1 MLLLHRASVCSIV
14 HGNPSTRRHLPSIRL
29 SSLIALP
36 KGRLYIDLD
45 TSVNMFGCP
54 FMDTDLYR
62 DSQVLDL
69 QNQRDTLTERLRQAL
84 ADEDGVRRERDAL
97 SDDIS
102 AVRGEIDAAIA
113 ASQATAEMSARRI
126 DELVKEVEASRKK
139 EKETSE
145 QLKKMEEEAEKA
157 RVAARGELEKAILVN
172 GDLELLMDVEK
183 RKIWAIRT
191 QVSET
196 LTACES
202 WASKEGFDENVGRHD
217 SLPPDPNSSP
227 PSGFGEVATGGAGGH
242 STIDG
247 DTSGAGQWLSPPPQ
261 EPTPRA
267 LTTPPSDAP
276 KHQSVTGSA
285 PAVATQWPNSPPSS
299 APSAPPP
306 SALLAGGGGITPS
319 PLSSPRKDVPTKTYS
334 AVGTG
339 EGDAQRLHVLVMAM
353 LRAQSLLRTEV
364 AVQTA
369 RSEDLE
375 RELAREKKL
384 NQSLTEQFDQVR
396 YLNPQTR
403 LIHLV
408 LLSRGSVSP
417 QAKLIHLVLL
427 SRYLNPKP

>member
-1 MLLLHRASVCSIV
+1 VHRPGI
-14 HGNPSTRRHLPSIRL
+14 
-29 SSLIALP
+29 SSQ
-36 KGRLYIDLD
+36 
-45 TSVNMFGCP
+45 SVNRFECP
-54 FMDTDLYR
+54 FMDSDMYR

-102 AVRGEIDAAIA
+102 AVRGEIDTAIA
-113 ASQATAEMSARRI
+113 ASKATAEASARRI
-126 DELVKEVEASRKK
+126 DELVKDLETSRKK
-139 EKETSE
+139 EKKLCE
-145 QLKKMEEEAEKA
+145 QVKKMEGEAEKA
-157 RVAARGELEKAILVN
+157 RVAAQGELDKAILAN
-172 GDLELLMDVEK
+172 GDLELLIDVEK

-196 LTACES
+196 LTACEV
-202 WASKEGFDENVGRHD
+202 WATQEGFGDDVGRQD

-227 PSGFGEVATGGAGGH
+227 PSGFGGAATGGAGGH
-242 STIDG
+242 STIEG

-276 KHQSVTGSA
+276 KHQSMTGSA
-285 PAVATQWPNSPPSS
+285 PVVATQWPNSPPSS

-306 SALLAGGGGITPS
+306 SALVAGGGTTPS
-319 PLSSPRKDVPTKTYS
+319 PISSPRKDATAKTYS

-375 RELAREKKL
+375 RVLAREKKL

-396 YLNPQTR
+396 CLNPKAKKFYS
-403 LIHLV
+403 I
-408 LLSRGSVSP
+408 LLSRRGVG
-417 QAKLIHLVLL
+417 QCQRGQIKLHFPRVKLTRMEFVGWGPGGGDGQGTDCREGETDARGERKGRGVECI
-427 SRYLNPKP
+427 